1 MLAQNQEKSSTTL
14 REIIINIINKRTG
27 AVSYSEIAGVIQA
40 NYSRN
45 DGKPIKPR
53 FIQQV
58 IRGMVDDH
66 TLVYDT
72 VKNAKSPNRYY
83 RVVGNPSRPMTNNVF
98 LSENP
103 PVINQPKKTS
113 TPPVAIDPD
122 EWLRDLNI
130 PKSKLKPIAGRKQLE
145 AYLAQRELEKATKE
159 VWA

>member
-1 MLAQNQEKSSTTL
+1 MIAQTQEKSAKTL
-14 REIIINIINKRTG
+14 REIIIDIIAKRTG

-58 IRGMVDDH
+58 IRGMVDDQ

-83 RVVGNPSRPMTNNVF
+83 RVAGNPARPMTNNVL

-103 PVINQPKKTS
+103 PVISQPKKPAP
-113 TPPVAIDPD
+113 PPVAVDPD
-122 EWLRDLNI
+122 EWQRDLNI

-145 AYLAQRELEKATKE
+145 AYLAQRELEKAMKE

>member
-1 MLAQNQEKSSTTL
+1 MIAETPKKSSTL
-14 REIIINIINKRTG
+14 REIIINIIANRTG

-72 VKNAKSPNRYY
+72 VKNTKSPTRYY
-83 RVVGNPSRPMTNNVF
+83 RVAGLPARPMTNNVF

-103 PVINQPKKTS
+103 PVISQPKKPAQ
-113 TPPVAIDPD
+113 PPVAVDPD

-145 AYLAQRELEKATKE
+145 AYLAQRELNKVLKE